1 MALPMGRL
9 IECVSFTAVSA
20 RALDNGNLKREI
32 DRAMASLSSLESG
45 RASTTTLID
54 LVRMTDQS
62 VGRMVMEALK
72 AASSGCGKAL
82 DAPEMQ
88 MLAASGLRAYIAVL
102 MVADARA
109 SLRGGSTRADPPA
122 GSLPPLDPVVP

>member
-1 MALPMGRL
+1 MGRL

-72 AASSGCGKAL
+72 AASSGCGKAP

-102 MVADARA
+102 RMVADARA
-109 SLRGGSTRADPPA
+109 SLRGGGARADPPA
-122 GSLPPLDPVVP
+122 GSLSPLDPVAP